1 MVISE
6 ILTSLVMIFL
16 LIIPGI
22 IFRKKDI
29 ISAAQSDGI
38 SSLAVNIT
46 WPCLVVDAM
55 QMDFSAAVLKD
66 SGYMMAAAMVVFAM
80 TAVVTLVL
88 SKLLRL
94 DNSKRYITA
103 FMLLFGNT
111 GFIGIP
117 VIRALYGTEAVFF
130 AAILEMV
137 NDVVIFTIGMM
148 LIQMSAG
155 AKLRFEPKLFL
166 NPGLI
171 GVIVGL
177 LLFLLDIRLPEVI
190 GGAVEM
196 VGDATTPL
204 TMFLIGYQLGGLKA
218 KEILKDASI
227 YVISFTK
234 LLIVPVLALIVLRV
248 AVGDFSLWEKV
259 LIMSFAMP
267 AGSVSVIFSQQYRGE
282 TAFATKT
289 VLLSTL
295 FSIVTI
301 PVFAVMMEM

>member
-117 VIRALYGTEAVFF
+117 VIRAPYGTEAVFF

-248 AVGDFSLWEKV
+248 AVGDFSLLEKV

>member
-103 FMLLFGNT
+103 FMLLFGNS

-248 AVGDFSLWEKV
+248 AVGDFSLLEKV

>member
-66 SGYMMAAAMVVFAM
+66 SGYMMAVAMMVFAM
-80 TAVVTLVL
+80 AAVVTLVL

-171 GVIVGL
+171 GVVVGL

-248 AVGDFSLWEKV
+248 AVGDFSLLEKV

-301 PVFAVMMEM
+301 PVFTVMMEM

>member
-80 TAVVTLVL
+80 PAVVTLVL

-248 AVGDFSLWEKV
+248 AVGDFSLLEKV

>member
-117 VIRALYGTEAVFF
+117 VIRALYGAEAVFF

-248 AVGDFSLWEKV
+248 AVGDFSLLEKV

>member
-55 QMDFSAAVLKD
+55 QMGFSAAVLKD

-248 AVGDFSLWEKV
+248 AVGDFSLLEKV

>member
-204 TMFLIGYQLGGLKA
+204 TMFIIGYQLGGLKA

-248 AVGDFSLWEKV
+248 A
-259 LIMSFAMP
+259 A
-267 AGSVSVIFSQQYRGE
+267 VSY
-282 TAFATKT
+282 TH
-289 VLLSTL
+289 LTL
-295 FSIVTI
+295 PTNSRV
-301 PVFAVMMEM
+301 

>member
-38 SSLAVNIT
+38 SSLVVNIT

-66 SGYMMAAAMVVFAM
+66 SGYMMAAAMVVFTM

-117 VIRALYGTEAVFF
+117 VIRALYGAEAVFF

-248 AVGDFSLWEKV
+248 AVGDFSLLEKV

>member
-204 TMFLIGYQLGGLKA
+204 TMFLIGYQLVGLKA

-248 AVGDFSLWEKV
+248 AVGDFSLLEKV

>member
-66 SGYMMAAAMVVFAM
+66 SGYMMAVAMMVFAM
-80 TAVVTLVL
+80 AAVVTLVL

-171 GVIVGL
+171 GVVVGL

-248 AVGDFSLWEKV
+248 AVGDFSLLEKV

>member
-218 KEILKDASI
+218 TEILKDASI

-248 AVGDFSLWEKV
+248 AVGDFSLLEKV

>member
-46 WPCLVVDAM
+46 WPCLVVDAL

-248 AVGDFSLWEKV
+248 AVGDFSLLEKV

>member
-204 TMFLIGYQLGGLKA
+204 TMFIIGYQLGGLKA

-248 AVGDFSLWEKV
+248 AVGDFSLLEKV

>member
-94 DNSKRYITA
+94 DNGKRYITA

-204 TMFLIGYQLGGLKA
+204 TMFLIGYQLGSLKA

-248 AVGDFSLWEKV
+248 AVGDFSLLEKV

>member
-80 TAVVTLVL
+80 TAAVTLVL

-248 AVGDFSLWEKV
+248 AVGDFSLLEKV

>member
-22 IFRKKDI
+22 IFRKKYI

-248 AVGDFSLWEKV
+248 AVGDFSLLEKV

>member
-137 NDVVIFTIGMM
+137 NEVVIFTIGMM

-204 TMFLIGYQLGGLKA
+204 TMFLIGYQLSGLKA

-248 AVGDFSLWEKV
+248 AVGDFSLLEKV

>member
-204 TMFLIGYQLGGLKA
+204 TMFLIGYQLSGLKA

-248 AVGDFSLWEKV
+248 AVGDFSLLEKV

>member
-38 SSLAVNIT
+38 SSLVVNIT

-166 NPGLI
+166 TPGLI

-248 AVGDFSLWEKV
+248 AVGDFSLLEKV

>member
-66 SGYMMAAAMVVFAM
+66 SGYMMAAAMMVFAM
-80 TAVVTLVL
+80 AAVVTLVL

-177 LLFLLDIRLPEVI
+177 LLFLLDIHLPEVI

-248 AVGDFSLWEKV
+248 AVGDFSLLEKV

>member
-16 LIIPGI
+16 LLIPGI

-248 AVGDFSLWEKV
+248 AVGDFSLLEKV

>member
-248 AVGDFSLWEKV
+248 AVGDFSLLEKV

-295 FSIVTI
+295 FSIVTM

>member
-94 DNSKRYITA
+94 DNGKRYITA

-248 AVGDFSLWEKV
+248 AVGDFSLLEKV

>member
-80 TAVVTLVL
+80 MAVVTLVL

-248 AVGDFSLWEKV
+248 AVGDFSLLEKV

>member
-148 LIQMSAG
+148 MIQMSAG

-248 AVGDFSLWEKV
+248 AVGDFSLLEKV

>member
-1 MVISE
+1 
-6 ILTSLVMIFL
+6 
-16 LIIPGI
+16 
-22 IFRKKDI
+22 
-29 ISAAQSDGI
+29 
-38 SSLAVNIT
+38 
-46 WPCLVVDAM
+46 M

-204 TMFLIGYQLGGLKA
+204 TMFIIGYQLGGLKA

-248 AVGDFSLWEKV
+248 AVGDFSLLEKV

>member
-1 MVISE
+1 
-6 ILTSLVMIFL
+6 
-16 LIIPGI
+16 
-22 IFRKKDI
+22 
-29 ISAAQSDGI
+29 
-38 SSLAVNIT
+38 
-46 WPCLVVDAM
+46 
-55 QMDFSAAVLKD
+55 
-66 SGYMMAAAMVVFAM
+66 M

-117 VIRALYGTEAVFF
+117 VIRALYGTEAVL
-130 AAILEMV
+130 AAIWEMV

-177 LLFLLDIRLPEVI
+177 LRFLLDIRLPEVI

-248 AVGDFSLWEKV
+248 AVGDFSLLEKV

>member
-248 AVGDFSLWEKV
+248 AVGDFSLLEKV

>member
-94 DNSKRYITA
+94 DNGKRYITA

-204 TMFLIGYQLGGLKA
+204 TMFLIGYQLGSLKA
-218 KEILKDASI
+218 KEILKVASI

-248 AVGDFSLWEKV
+248 AVGDFSLLEKV

>member
-204 TMFLIGYQLGGLKA
+204 TMFLIGYQLGSLKA

-248 AVGDFSLWEKV
+248 AVGDFSLLEKV

>member
-94 DNSKRYITA
+94 DNGKRYITA

-204 TMFLIGYQLGGLKA
+204 TMFLIGYQLGSLKA

-248 AVGDFSLWEKV
+248 AVGDFSLLEKV

-282 TAFATKT
+282 TSFATKT

>member
-248 AVGDFSLWEKV
+248 AVGDFSLVEKV

>member
-16 LIIPGI
+16 IIIPGI

-117 VIRALYGTEAVFF
+117 VIRALYGAEAVFF

-248 AVGDFSLWEKV
+248 AVGDFSLLEKV

>member
-88 SKLLRL
+88 SKLFRL

-248 AVGDFSLWEKV
+248 AVGDFSLLEKV

>member
-204 TMFLIGYQLGGLKA
+204 TMFLIGYQMGGLKA

-248 AVGDFSLWEKV
+248 AVGDFSLLEKV

>member
-29 ISAAQSDGI
+29 ISAAQRDGI

-227 YVISFTK
+227 YVIAFTK

-248 AVGDFSLWEKV
+248 AVGDFSLLEKV

>member
-38 SSLAVNIT
+38 SSLVVNIT

-204 TMFLIGYQLGGLKA
+204 TMFLIGYQLGGFKA

-248 AVGDFSLWEKV
+248 AVGDFSLLEKV

>member
-103 FMLLFGNT
+103 FMLLYGNT

-248 AVGDFSLWEKV
+248 AVGDFSLLEKV